1 MTEEDKILDRT
12 PDRIIE
18 QMIDKIIE
26 KVIKIVTMTLTIE
39 GPGSPHLQKE
49 GEESPPPIIH
59 QNVGIVVGSIL

>member
-1 MTEEDKILDRT
+1 MTEEDKIMDKT

-26 KVIKIVTMTLTIE
+26 KVIKVVTMTQIIE
-39 GPGSPHLQKE
+39 GQESPHLRKE

-59 QNVGIVVGSIL
+59 QNVGIVVGNIL